1 MITKILFI
9 QFSHYIH
16 VPNPLHVCTLNS
28 ALDECKS
35 VWVDNPLA
43 FLAMVKDIVG
53 EFFSRC
59 RSLGVTASLSF
70 SYPPTPGVGG
80 VSVGDACDRL

>member
-1 MITKILFI
+1 M
-9 QFSHYIH
+9 
-16 VPNPLHVCTLNS
+16 LNS

-35 VWVDNPLA
+35 VWMDNPLA

-70 SYPPTPGVGG
+70 SYPPTPSVGG
-80 VSVGDACDRL
+80 VSVDNACDRL